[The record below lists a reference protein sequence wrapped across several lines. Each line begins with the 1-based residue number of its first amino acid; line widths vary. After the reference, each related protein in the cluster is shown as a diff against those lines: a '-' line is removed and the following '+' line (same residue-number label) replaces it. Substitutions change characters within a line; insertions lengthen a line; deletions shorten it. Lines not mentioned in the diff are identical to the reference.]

1 MALASVLQLHR
12 LQAGVIAATEVEVRL
27 GGDVGEAV
35 VAPGPGPVLVLG
47 ELVGEDGLDLPL
59 ELVRGRQAPVL

>member
-1 MALASVLQLHR
+1 MALAAVLQLHR

-35 VAPGPGPVLVLG
+35 ELALAGAVLVLG